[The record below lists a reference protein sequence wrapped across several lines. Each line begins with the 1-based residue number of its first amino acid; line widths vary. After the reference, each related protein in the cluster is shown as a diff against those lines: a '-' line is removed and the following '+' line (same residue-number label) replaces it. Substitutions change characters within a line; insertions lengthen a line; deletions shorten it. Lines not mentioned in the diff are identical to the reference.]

1 MSINRKLAG
10 VAGICAVA
18 LAATTPPPVAVAA
31 PTGADRPVQLL
42 SGGSSIDARSAI
54 PNGAVRSRPTTLDD
68 AALDAARA
76 GDRLGFA
83 LFDDASV
90 TAVVDRRTS
99 SGGVTAW
106 AGRLEGEKGTFSAVE
121 VGGFRHITVSSAED
135 GTYEVASTKDGD
147 YVVTEAGPT
156 VAEGKDVVAPR
167 DSHADHAHEAG
178 DAVQARP
185 STGSTSDGAAAVAS
199 DASTTVDIAIV
210 YPASLPAQ
218 LGEGPM
224 QAQFAQGI
232 AQANQA
238 FTTSGVATQLRLV
251 GTRQLAQPQLS
262 SVRSVLFAMQ
272 DPDDGLYDE
281 IAGYRDVVHA
291 DLVSM
296 WLSGSDPAQATCGI
310 GFLGG
315 SGDAENDAANAFTAL
330 YVDGCATSNLT
341 FAHEVGHNLSAGHD
355 AGASEAPQGKPY
367 ARGYVDVPGNTLTIM
382 AYPTTCGTCVRTL
395 NFSNPN
401 LLVNGRPQGTTAP
414 VNTFN
419 AQAINEQVPLAANY
433 RQSQIYPGAVAI
445 GGAARWKGK
454 AKAVTGSWAPAVTF
468 GYQWFLDGAP
478 VSGATSSTFK
488 LSRKSI
494 GKTLS
499 LQVFGSAPNYAT
511 VIAGTAPVVVGKAQ
525 FKTRKP
531 KLRGVPRAGRV
542 LSVTLK
548 GWKPKPA
555 KKSVKVRY
563 QWMKNGKKI
572 KGAKKATY
580 RLRAKDRGKKISVV
594 VKVKKKGYATTKRSS
609 KKVKVRR

>member
-1 MSINRKLAG
+1 MSMNRKLAG

-18 LAATTPPPVAVAA
+18 LAATASPPVAVAA
-31 PTGADRPVQLL
+31 PSGADRPAQLL
-42 SGGSSIDARSAI
+42 SGGSSVDARSAV
-54 PNGAVRSRPTTLDD
+54 PNGAVRSRSTTLDD

-83 LFDDASV
+83 LFDDAAV
-90 TAVVDRRTS
+90 TAVVERRTS

-121 VGGFRHITVSSAED
+121 VGGFRHITVSSAEE
-135 GTYEVASTKDGD
+135 GTYEVASNQDGD

-156 VAEGKDVVAPR
+156 VAEGKDVLAPR
-167 DSHADHAHEAG
+167 GGHADHADHADHG
-178 DAVQARP
+178 VSPRTT
-185 STGSTSDGAAAVAS
+185 TGSAAAERADVAR
-199 DASTTVDIAIV
+199 DAATTVDIAIV

-238 FTTSGVATQLRLV
+238 FATSGVATSLRLV
-251 GTRQLAQPQLS
+251 GTRQVAQPQLS
-262 SVRSVLFAMQ
+262 DIESVLLAMQ

-281 IAGYRDVVHA
+281 IAGFRDQVHA

-296 WLSGSDPAQATCGI
+296 WLSGSDPAQSTCGI

-315 SGDAENDAANAFTAL
+315 SGDAARDAANAFTAT
-330 YVDGCATSNLT
+330 YIDGCATSNLT

-382 AYPTTCGTCVRTL
+382 AYPTTCRSCVRTL

-401 LLVNGRPQGTTAP
+401 LLVNGRPQGTTSP
-414 VNTFN
+414 VTTFN
-419 AQAINEQVPLAANY
+419 AQAMNEQVPLAANY

-478 VSGATSSTFK
+478 VSGATASTFK
-488 LSRKSI
+488 LGRKAI

-511 VIAGTAPVVVGKAQ
+511 VIAGTAPVVVGKAT

-531 KLRGVPRAGRV
+531 KLRGVPRVGRV
-542 LSVTLK
+542 LSVKLK

-580 RLRAKDRGKKISVV
+580 RVRPKDRGKKITVV
-594 VKVKKKGYATTKRSS
+594 VKVKKKGYATAKRSS
-609 KKVKVRR
+609 KKLKIRR